1 MTYATDNTDSG
12 RCQRVQ
18 EDCALD
24 LRLDGFEHGYIG
36 KLAQSDAYDYWVG
49 YLEGLVRGVRDDEA
63 KAKRFE
69 EFRQREEAIH
79 RGEPDWVTELMQD
92 DEPTLI
98 YDEF

>member
-1 MTYATDNTDSG
+1 MTFVTDNDTG
-12 RCQRVQ
+12 RLQQVQ
-18 EDCALD
+18 ENCALD
-24 LRLDGFEHGYIG
+24 LRLDGFEHGYCG

-69 EFRQREEAIH
+69 EFRQREEAL
-79 RGEPDWVTELMQD
+79 RQGESDWLDQVMAD
-92 DEPTLI
+92 NDEPTLQ